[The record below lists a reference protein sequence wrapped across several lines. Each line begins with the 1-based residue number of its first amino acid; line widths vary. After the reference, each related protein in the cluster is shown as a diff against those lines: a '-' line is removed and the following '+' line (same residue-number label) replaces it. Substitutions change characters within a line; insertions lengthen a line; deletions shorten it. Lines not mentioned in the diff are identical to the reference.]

1 VKTRTFLLIFSV
13 LFLLAG
19 CVYYN
24 IFYNARKYYAE
35 GLNAKEKNNGKL
47 SPNIQTK
54 FETSIGK
61 CAYIIQEYP
70 TNKWVDDAILLMG
83 QCFYEQENYIKALR
97 KFQEYEKY
105 YNKYEPYPI
114 AKLYLAKTY
123 LEMKEYDE
131 AMKQF
136 SAIFTNPRFQEV
148 RTEAYFDLS
157 DYYIERDKYNDAKKT
172 ILELLN
178 TGLKKKPHL
187 KAMFLYAEIEFKNGE
202 YRNAELAFRNLLA
215 QKPTKRYRLDALLYI
230 GKIFIETEKYKEAL
244 LVFETLND
252 TEIDY
257 DKLPEIRMYIAICEA
272 HLGNTEKAF
281 DLFDK
286 IIKDNKGK
294 KIVSEINYY
303 WGNIYFDV
311 LQDYEQAVEK
321 FNAVTVKHLDE
332 KMVKQTKNKL
342 KIAQELISYQ
352 TIQSTSQISQI
363 VEFQFQLAEYYNF
376 DLNQPDSA
384 LAMYDNIIKR
394 LPLLRQDLDS
404 LTNIM
409 MLYYPEPDS
418 IDIENDSLFILD
430 SLELDIP
437 VQVEDSASV
446 TEDSISAAIDT
457 VAITQIEDDSISIV
471 IPDLSLADSLRGLSI
486 IDTIF
491 ADSILIDSTMTD
503 STVSEP
509 EKVLVPAKQQLLV
522 KIENLHNTIREF
534 EKEIIAKVLFMK
546 VWTYQ
551 EKLRDTDKASEIF
564 LLLETDYPASK
575 YTIAGR
581 KLINNEPFELVDPEE
596 HYAQQY
602 LHKALDF
609 YFDLVT
615 LEQSHSYLD
624 TILSVYDS
632 TEVYPQALYLKS
644 YLFVKESKDTTSARP
659 YLEEL
664 FTDYPQHELKTEVSD
679 YFDGTHFLSFETEE
693 DTTVIIDSTIV
704 VPDSTFI
711 QDSLFTIQDTTSIID
726 SIQITTEEDS
736 IVIFHE
742 PEDSLDVPK

>member
-1 VKTRTFLLIFSV
+1 MKTRTFLLV
-13 LFLLAG
+13 LSILLLLTG

-35 GLNAKEKNNGKL
+35 ALNAKEKNKGKL
-47 SPNIQTK
+47 TPNIQTK

-105 YNKYEPYPI
+105 YSKYELYPI

-123 LEMKEYDE
+123 LAMKEYDE

-157 DYYIERDKYNDAKKT
+157 DYYIEKDKYNDAKNT

-178 TGLKKKPHL
+178 TGLKRKPHL
-187 KAMFLYAEIEFKNGE
+187 KAMFLYGEIEFKNDE

-215 QKPTKRYRLDALLYI
+215 EKPTKRYQLDALLYI
-230 GKIFIETEKYKEAL
+230 GKIFIETKKYKEAL
-244 LVFETLND
+244 LVFENLND
-252 TEIDY
+252 TEVDY
-257 DKLPEIRMYIAICEA
+257 DKLPEIRMHIAICEA

-281 DLFDK
+281 VMFEN

-294 KIVSEINYY
+294 KIVSEVNYY
-303 WGNIYFDV
+303 WADIYFDV
-311 LQDYEQAVEK
+311 LQDYEQAEEK

-332 KMVKQTKNKL
+332 KMVKQATNKL

-384 LAMYDNIIKR
+384 IAMYDNIIER
-394 LPLLRQDLDS
+394 LPLLKQELDS
-404 LTNIM
+404 LTNM
-409 MLYYPEPDS
+409 MLCYPEQDS
-418 IDIENDSLFILD
+418 VDTENDSLFISD
-430 SLELDIP
+430 SLEIEIP
-437 VQVEDSASV
+437 VQIEDSVSV
-446 TEDSISAAIDT
+446 TEDSVSAVIDT
-457 VAITQIEDDSISIV
+457 IAIIQVEDDSISIV
-471 IPDLSLADSLRGLSI
+471 LPDSSLADSLRGLSI
-486 IDTIF
+486 IDTTF
-491 ADSILIDSTMTD
+491 ADSILVDSTMKD
-503 STVSEP
+503 STVAEP
-509 EKVLVPAKQQLLV
+509 DTVIVLTKQQLLV
-522 KIENLHNTIREF
+522 KIENLHNTIQEF

-546 VWTYQ
+546 LWTYQ
-551 EKLRDTDKASEIF
+551 EKFQDADKASEIF

-575 YTIAGR
+575 YTIAGK

-596 HYAQQY
+596 HYARQY
-602 LHKALDF
+602 LYKALDF

-644 YLFVKESKDTTSARP
+644 YLFVKESNDTTSARP

-679 YFDGTHFLSFETEE
+679 YFDGTHFFSFETEE
-693 DTTVIIDSTIV
+693 DTTVIIDSTIIV
-704 VPDSTFI
+704 QDSTFI
-711 QDSLFTIQDTTSIID
+711 PDSLFTIQDTTSIID
-726 SIQITTEEDS
+726 SVQITAEEDS
-736 IVIFHE
+736 IFILPE
-742 PEDSLDVPK
+742 PEDSLEIPKQ